1 MNTSKLL
8 DIPMSDE
15 IIVKYMKSYE
25 TATEEKVEKM
35 NGLAYLIKEA
45 CFLDEDLEKSALFI
59 SVWNQ
64 ILSDM
69 TEE

>member
-1 MNTSKLL
+1 MMNTSKLL
-8 DIPMSDE
+8 DIPISDE

-25 TATEEKVEKM
+25 SGTEELVEKM

-45 CFLDEDLEKSALFI
+45 CFVDEDLEKSAIFI

-64 ILSDM
+64 ILTDISD
-69 TEE
+69 